1 MSSVLLKCL
10 PTFLFSF
17 TGTPEAAMF
26 KVGFYKMH
34 PEIPKEMSE
43 KAQSFML
50 RCFEKDP
57 QTRATATEL
66 LEDPFNTE

>member
-1 MSSVLLKCL
+1 
-10 PTFLFSF
+10 
-17 TGTPEAAMF
+17 MF

-66 LEDPFNTE
+66 LEDPFITE